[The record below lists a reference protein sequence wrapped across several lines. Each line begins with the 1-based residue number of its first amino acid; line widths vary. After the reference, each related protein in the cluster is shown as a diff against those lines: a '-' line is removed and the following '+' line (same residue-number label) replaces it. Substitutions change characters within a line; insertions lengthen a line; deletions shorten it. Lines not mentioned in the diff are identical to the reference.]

1 MKRIN
6 TKQYEKIIDAVYI
19 DDRENKRKDYGL
31 KQYVSL
37 NPSIQHLD
45 IGDYIFKGFI
55 LFTDLFFRFIDDIRR
70 QPQFAGNSKG
80 VTFSRNSDQ

>member
-6 TKQYEKIIDAVYI
+6 TDKYEKIIDAVYI

-37 NPSIQHLD
+37 NPSIHHLD
-45 IGDYIFKGFI
+45 IGD
-55 LFTDLFFRFIDDIRR
+55 
-70 QPQFAGNSKG
+70 
-80 VTFSRNSDQ
+80 